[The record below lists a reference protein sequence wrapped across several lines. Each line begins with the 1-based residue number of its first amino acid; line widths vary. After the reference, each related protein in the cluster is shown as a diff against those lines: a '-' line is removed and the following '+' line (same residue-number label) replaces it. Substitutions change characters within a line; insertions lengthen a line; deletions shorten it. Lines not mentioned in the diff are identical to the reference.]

1 MGVEEEI
8 FEEFFNKLEKNEEFP
23 KAVLDDLKIRYIDG
37 NLDSKAKIDKALS
50 LGDSDED

>member
-8 FEEFFNKLEKNEEFP
+8 LEEFFNKLEKNEEFP
-23 KAVLDDLKIRYIDG
+23 KAVLDDLKIRYMNDD
-37 NLDSKAKIDKALS
+37 LDSKSKILKAIS